1 MRPVTERR
9 TRLVVDIVWN
19 GPDSGRLAQSEH
31 YYDDRELAD
40 VATGWIVDGFS
51 DRDDSP
57 RVTVTDA
64 GPGTAGERGRDSGEA
79 LTSVRTVLSRAE
91 TALDEL
97 GPGGTRNEWPPRAKG
112 REDWSNYSKREAAR
126 FEDPDA
132 PAMRQ
137 ALRAVVALL
146 GPWRKTGRT
155 IRSTC
160 L

>member
-1 MRPVTERR
+1 MAETRR
-9 TRLVVDIVWN
+9 TRLIVDIEWN
-19 GPDSGRLAQSEH
+19 GPESGRLAQEGH
-31 YYDDRELAD
+31 YYEGHELVG
-40 VATGWIVDGFS
+40 VARNWIEGAFE

-57 RVTVTDA
+57 HVTVAEVLGASVD
-64 GPGTAGERGRDSGEA
+64 RGRDSGEA

-91 TALDEL
+91 TALGEL
-97 GPGGTRNEWPPRAKG
+97 GPDGARTEWPPKTG
-112 REDWSNYSKREAAR
+112 DREQDGYSVREAGM

-155 IRSTC
+155 KRSTC